1 MGGLITSLCYQGN
14 TGCFLDASKAF
25 DRVNHT
31 TLFKMLIDRNL
42 PPTVLR
48 FLFSWYRDQELVVR
62 WNADISASFNVS
74 NGVRQGGVLSPILF
88 TVYIDELLQ
97 RLSRLGTGCQL
108 GGHSVCALGYADDIA
123 LLSPSSSAMRILLK
137 ECEVFASEFDIT
149 FNASKTQLI
158 CFSNRPMTLPNGV
171 FRFNGVALQ
180 FTDIVTHLGHTLH
193 RKLDDKVDIAQ
204 VTSAMC
210 RKANYLLHTFSGC
223 DMRAGA

>member
-1 MGGLITSLCYQGN
+1 MHWSTEECCHLQGN
-14 TGCFLDASKAF
+14 TNVFGCFLDASKAF

-62 WNADISASFNVS
+62 WNVDISASFNVS

-97 RLSRLGTGCQL
+97 RLSRLGIGCQL

-123 LLSPSSSAMRILLK
+123 LLAPSPSAMRILLK
-137 ECEVFASEFDIT
+137 ECESFASEFDIT
-149 FNASKTQLI
+149 QLI
-158 CFSNRPMTLPNGV
+158 CFS
-171 FRFNGVALQ
+171 Q
-180 FTDIVTHLGHTLH
+180 SS
-193 RKLDDKVDIAQ
+193 DD
-204 VTSAMC
+204 T
-210 RKANYLLHTFSGC
+210 T
-223 DMRAGA
+223 